1 MGTEGEGRGGQIERV
16 ALTCTDDHVEN
27 SRRLLSSAGNSAPR
41 SGVASRGGMRA
52 WEGGPRR
59 EGIHVL
65 L

>member
-1 MGTEGEGRGGQIERV
+1 MGTEGEGRGGRIERV
-16 ALTCTDDHVEN
+16 ALTYTDDHVEN
-27 SRRLLSSAGNSAPR
+27 SGRLLSSAGSSAPR

-59 EGIHVL
+59 EGIYVL